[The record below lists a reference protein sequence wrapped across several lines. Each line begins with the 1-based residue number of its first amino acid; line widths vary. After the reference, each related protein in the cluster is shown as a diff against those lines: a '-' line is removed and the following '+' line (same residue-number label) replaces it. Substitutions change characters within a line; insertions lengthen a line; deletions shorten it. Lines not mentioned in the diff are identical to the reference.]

1 MTKSYQPAAG
11 LPLTEL
17 ATLRLRPHEERRL
30 LAGHLWVYSNEVDI
44 EATPLAGFTPGQFVM
59 VRSHR
64 DRFMG
69 YAYVNPHTLI
79 AARLLSRDPAHPPG
93 QPLIVH
99 RIKVA
104 LALRERLLA
113 VDHYRLVHGEGDL
126 LPGLVIDR
134 YGALCVAQAN
144 TAGMEAMKPW
154 VTEALKRVLGTEV
167 LLWRNDSVSRELEGL
182 PSQVETGLG
191 EVPADITLEEGGVRF
206 RVPLL
211 AGQKTGWFFDQRA
224 NRAAFA
230 RLASGRS
237 VLDVCC
243 YLGGFGLQAARAGAA
258 AVTCVD
264 ASANALAAVRSSA
277 EGNGLAVE
285 TLESDAFEALAAM
298 QAEGRRFDMI
308 VLDPPAFIKRRKDLG
323 RGLAAYRKLNQL
335 ALRLLARDGLLMSCS
350 CSMHLEEAALLDA
363 VQRGARS
370 MGRHAQALS
379 FGGQDLDHPVHPAIV
394 ESRYLKSILFRVTGE

>member
-1 MTKSYQPAAG
+1 MTEP
-11 LPLTEL
+11 
-17 ATLRLRPHEERRL
+17 ATLRLRPNEERRL
-30 LAGHLWVYSNEVDI
+30 LAGHLWIYSNEVDTGS
-44 EATPLAGFTPGQFVM
+44 TPLTGFQPGQYVT

-79 AARLLSRDPAHPPG
+79 AARILSRDPAHPPG
-93 QPLIVH
+93 QPLMVH
-99 RIKVA
+99 RLKVA
-104 LALRERLLA
+104 LALRER
-113 VDHYRLVHGEGDL
+113 VIGSEHYRLVHGEGDL

-134 YGALCVAQAN
+134 YGPVCVAQAG

-154 VTEALKRVLGTEV
+154 VAEALKRVLGTEA
-167 LLWRNDSVSRELEGL
+167 LLWRNDTSARELEGL
-182 PSQVETGLG
+182 PSAVETALG
-191 EVPADITLEEGGVRF
+191 DVPAEAIMEEGGVRF

-211 AGQKTGWFFDQRA
+211 TGQKTGWFFDQRA

-230 RLASGRS
+230 RLAKGHS

-264 ASANALAAVRSSA
+264 ASATALAAVQASA
-277 EGNGLAVE
+277 ADNGLTVE
-285 TLESDAFEALAAM
+285 TVESDAFKALAAL
-298 QAEGRRFDMI
+298 QAEGRRFDLI

-335 ALRLLARDGLLMSCS
+335 ALRLLSRDGFLMSCS

-363 VQRGARS
+363 VQRGARAL
-370 MGRHAQALS
+370 GRHAQALS
-379 FGGQDLDHPVHPAIV
+379 FGGQDVDHPVHPAIA
-394 ESRYLKSILFRVTGE
+394 ETRYLKAILFRVTGE